1 MDLLLDSHTLLWT
14 LYTPAVLASGL
25 ADILQEP
32 TNHLHISEGSVWE
45 LSDKAAKGRL
55 PLAGNSVP
63 QLMADI
69 EELGATLLPIERA
82 DILASVALPPHH
94 GDPFDRL
101 YVAQAQARNLVLV
114 SKDPEIAKYDVR
126 VLWK

>member
-1 MDLLLDSHTLLWT
+1 MDLLLDSHALLWT
-14 LYTPAVLASGL
+14 LYSPSVLPKAV
-25 ADILQEP
+25 ADLLRK
-32 TNHLHISEGSVWE
+32 TTSHLHISEGSVWE

-55 PLAGNSVP
+55 PLAGNSVA

-69 EELGATLLPIERA
+69 EQLDSTVLPIERA

-114 SKDPEIAKYDVR
+114 SKDPEIAKYDVT